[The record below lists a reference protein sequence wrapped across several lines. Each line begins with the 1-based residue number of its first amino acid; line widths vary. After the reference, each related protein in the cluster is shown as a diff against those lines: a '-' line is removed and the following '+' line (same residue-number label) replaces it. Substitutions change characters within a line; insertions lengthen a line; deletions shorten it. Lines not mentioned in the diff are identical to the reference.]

1 MNYIGEYL
9 WWLVNRYVVNE
20 FKRLLQNTVSV
31 RELILWRE
39 VKLTSYKTEIKD
51 ENEEDPQKH
60 YQQLLANNS
69 SLPPG
74 AIVSIQRMMTDERYL
89 LNWILISREM
99 PLYRERV
106 PYLVIYGV
114 PGVWIEE
121 ENNM

>member
-1 MNYIGEYL
+1 M
-9 WWLVNRYVVNE
+9 NRYVVNE

-89 LNWILISREM
+89 LN
-99 PLYRERV
+99 
-106 PYLVIYGV
+106 
-114 PGVWIEE
+114 
-121 ENNM
+121 

>member
-89 LNWILISREM
+89 LNWILISREI